1 LDHFSSLD
9 AVIMAEPEAGGVVEK
24 LEELRDT

>member
-9 AVIMAEPEAGGVVEK
+9 AVIMAEPETGGVVEK